1 MDSGWLSRW
10 SAFRI
15 LTMEKIIIEGGRRL
29 DGTVS
34 ISGAKNA
41 ALPITAA
48 SILTGGRHRF
58 HGVPRL
64 RDIATIRQIM
74 SKMGVVFEEEDGALS
89 INSDNISEHE
99 APYDLVKTMRA
110 SILLL
115 GPLLARLGRARISLP
130 GGCAIGARP
139 VNLHLK
145 ALAAMG
151 VDMTLEHGYI
161 NARVD
166 RLKGADIFFDIPT
179 VTGTENIMMA
189 AVRAE
194 GKTVLRNA
202 AKEPEVTDLAVV
214 LRKMGAHIEGDG
226 TDTITV
232 RGVENLNPVREHRVI
247 PDRIEAGTFMIAS
260 AMTGGSIVIE
270 GCHSENLEAIIQ
282 KLRAVGAEVK
292 ETDSGLHIQGPGV
305 VKGVDITTTPYPGFP
320 TDLQAQF
327 MAMMCVAE
335 GSSIITETVFEN
347 RFIHVSELQRMGAD
361 IEISG
366 NQAMVRGR
374 EKLLAAPVMATDL
387 RASASLVLAGLVAAG
402 GRTEVHR
409 IYHLD
414 RGYEAMEEKF
424 MKLGA
429 KIWREKA

>member
-1 MDSGWLSRW
+1 
-10 SAFRI
+10 
-15 LTMEKIIIEGGRRL
+15 
-29 DGTVS
+29 
-34 ISGAKNA
+34 
-41 ALPITAA
+41 
-48 SILTGGRHRF
+48 
-58 HGVPRL
+58 
-64 RDIATIRQIM
+64 M
-74 SKMGVVFEEEDGALS
+74 SKLGVVFETSDGALS
-89 INSDNISEHE
+89 INSDHISEYE
-99 APYDLVKTMRA
+99 APYELVKTMRA

-151 VDMTLEHGYI
+151 VDMTLDQGYI

-166 RLKGADIFFDIPT
+166 RLQGAHVFFDIPT

-189 AVRAE
+189 AVKAE

-202 AKEPEVTDLAVV
+202 AKEPEVIDLAVV
-214 LRKMGAHIEGDG
+214 LRKMGALIEGDG
-226 TDTITV
+226 TDTITI
-232 RGVENLNPVREHRVI
+232 RGVDALKPVQEHTVI
-247 PDRIEAGTFMIAS
+247 PDRIEAGTFMMAS
-260 AMTGGSIVIE
+260 AMTGGSITLE
-270 GCHSENLEAIIQ
+270 GCPSDNLEAVIE
-282 KLRAVGAEVK
+282 KLGAVGAEVK
-292 ETDSGLHIQGPGV
+292 MGDAGLHIQGPPV
-305 VKGVDITTTPYPGFP
+305 IKSVDITTTPYPGFP

-327 MAMMCVAE
+327 MALMCVAE

-347 RFIHVSELQRMGAD
+347 RFIHVSELQRMGAN

-366 NQAMVRGR
+366 NQAMVRG
-374 EKLLAAPVMATDL
+374 EEHLSAAPVMATDL
-387 RASASLVLAGLVAAG
+387 RASASLILAGLVARG

-414 RGYEAMEEKF
+414 RGYEGMEKKF
-424 MKLGA
+424 KKLGA